1 MFLRSSIAFDWDQR
15 GDQVENLSNFN
26 KNMDDVGRIGVD
38 VNIDYGVTA
47 GTFLEFAL
55 EDASIDRTAIG
66 ATLNV
71 NLF

>member
-1 MFLRSSIAFDWDQR
+1 
-15 GDQVENLSNFN
+15 
-26 KNMDDVGRIGVD
+26 MDDVGRVGVD